1 MNKERRIGNLELNN
15 IIGKITNFT
24 KDFGNKV
31 ISELSNAIAN
41 NKLTDAS
48 KVKLQDK
55 TRDIIK
61 SHGEVYEV
69 KNRGV
74 YKYSLDNEYEELQKG
89 MYLGQEKG
97 YYILD
102 DQGNLRYDEELN
114 KTINSEINI
123 EKSSI
128 LKEQQKES
136 MQFRKQGETYT
147 VDELGDDERYAYLT
161 RKSDRKEMQDFNISD
176 ELYDKI
182 KENNKKG
189 KETELTWNG
198 KEYEIK

>member
-1 MNKERRIGNLELNN
+1 MELNN
-15 IIGKITNFT
+15 ILGKISDFT
-24 KDFGNKV
+24 KEVGEKL
-31 ISELSNAIAN
+31 ISELSSAIAN
-41 NKLTDAS
+41 NKLTDES

-97 YYILD
+97 FYILD

-114 KTINSEINI
+114 KTINSEINV

-128 LKEQQKES
+128 LKKQQKEA

-147 VDELGDDERYAYLT
+147 VDELGDDERYAYLI
-161 RKSDRKEMQDFNISD
+161 RKSDGKEMQDFNISD
-176 ELYDKI
+176 DLYDKI
-182 KENNKKG
+182 KENNKNG
-189 KETELTWNG
+189 KKTELTWNG
-198 KEYEIK
+198 KEYVEK

>member
-1 MNKERRIGNLELNN
+1 MELNN
-15 IIGKITNFT
+15 ILGKISDFT
-24 KDFGNKV
+24 KDFGEKLLK
-31 ISELSNAIAN
+31 ELTTAIAN

-48 KVKLQDK
+48 KVELQNK

-74 YKYSLDNEYEELQKG
+74 YKYSLDSEYEELQKG

-97 YYILD
+97 FYILD
-102 DQGNLRYDEELN
+102 DQGNLRNDEELN
-114 KTINSEINI
+114 KTINSEINL

-128 LKEQQKES
+128 LKKQQKELDE
-136 MQFRKQGETYT
+136 FRKEGETYI

-161 RKSDRKEMQDFNISD
+161 RKSDGKEMQDFNISD

-182 KENNKKG
+182 KENNKTG
-189 KETELTWNG
+189 NQTELTWNG
-198 KEYEIK
+198 KEYVI

>member
-1 MNKERRIGNLELNN
+1 MELNN
-15 IIGKITNFT
+15 ILGKISDFT
-24 KDFGNKV
+24 KEVGEKL
-31 ISELSNAIAN
+31 ISELSSAIAN
-41 NKLTDAS
+41 NKLTDES

-61 SHGEVYEV
+61 SHGKVYEV

-97 YYILD
+97 FYILD

-114 KTINSEINI
+114 KTINSEINM

-128 LKEQQKES
+128 LKKQQKEA

-147 VDELGDDERYAYLT
+147 VDELGDDERYAYLI
-161 RKSDRKEMQDFNISD
+161 RKSDGKEMQDFNISD

-182 KENNKKG
+182 KENNKNG
-189 KETELTWNG
+189 KKTELTWNG
-198 KEYEIK
+198 KEYVEK

>member
-1 MNKERRIGNLELNN
+1 MELNN
-15 IIGKITNFT
+15 ILNKVSDFT
-24 KDFGNKV
+24 KDFGNKL

-41 NKLTDAS
+41 NKLTNES

-74 YKYSLDNEYEELQKG
+74 YKYGLDSKYEELQKG

-97 YYILD
+97 FYILD
-102 DQGNLRYDEELN
+102 DGGNLRYDEELN
-114 KTINSEINI
+114 KTIKNEINI
-123 EKSSI
+123 EKSRI
-128 LKEQQKES
+128 LKQQQKE
-136 MQFRKQGETYT
+136 MDEFRKAGEIYI

-161 RKSDRKEMQDFNISD
+161 RKSDGKEMQDFNISD

-182 KENNKKG
+182 KENNKNG
-189 KETELTWNG
+189 KATELKWNG
-198 KEYEIK
+198 KEYEIN

>member
-1 MNKERRIGNLELNN
+1 MELNN
-15 IIGKITNFT
+15 ILGKISDFT
-24 KDFGNKV
+24 KEFGEKLLD
-31 ISELSNAIAN
+31 ELTTAIAN

-61 SHGEVYEV
+61 SHSEVYEV

-74 YKYSLDNEYEELQKG
+74 YKYSLDSKYEELQKG

-97 YYILD
+97 FYILD

-114 KTINSEINI
+114 KTIKAEINL

-128 LKEQQKES
+128 LKEQQKEAE
-136 MQFRKQGETYT
+136 QFRKKGETYT

-161 RKSDRKEMQDFNISD
+161 RKSDGKEMQDFNISD

-182 KENNKKG
+182 KENNRNGKK
-189 KETELTWNG
+189 TEITWNG
-198 KEYEIK
+198 KEYVEK

>member
-1 MNKERRIGNLELNN
+1 MELNN
-15 IIGKITNFT
+15 ILGKISDFT
-24 KDFGNKV
+24 KEFGEKL
-31 ISELSNAIAN
+31 IDELTTAIAN

-74 YKYSLDNEYEELQKG
+74 YKYSLDNKYEELQKG

-97 YYILD
+97 FYILD

-114 KTINSEINI
+114 KTIKAEINL

-128 LKEQQKES
+128 LKEQQKEAE
-136 MQFRKQGETYT
+136 QFRKQGETYT

-161 RKSDRKEMQDFNISD
+161 RKSDGKEMQDFNISD

-182 KENNKKG
+182 KENNRNGKK
-189 KETELTWNG
+189 TEITWNG
-198 KEYEIK
+198 KEYVEK

>member
-1 MNKERRIGNLELNN
+1 MELNN
-15 IIGKITNFT
+15 ILGKISNFT
-24 KDFGNKV
+24 KDVGGKLIN
-31 ISELSNAIAN
+31 ELTTAIAN

-74 YKYSLDNEYEELQKG
+74 YKYSLDNKYEELQKG

-97 YYILD
+97 FYILD

-114 KTINSEINI
+114 KTIKAEINL

-128 LKEQQKES
+128 LKEQQKEAE
-136 MQFRKQGETYT
+136 QFRKKGETYT

-161 RKSDRKEMQDFNISD
+161 RKSDGKEMQDFNISD

-182 KENNKKG
+182 KENNRNGKK
-189 KETELTWNG
+189 TEITWNG
-198 KEYEIK
+198 KEYVEK

>member
-1 MNKERRIGNLELNN
+1 MELNN
-15 IIGKITNFT
+15 ILGKISDFT
-24 KDFGNKV
+24 KDFGEKLLK
-31 ISELSNAIAN
+31 ELITAIAN

-48 KVKLQDK
+48 KVELQNK

-74 YKYSLDNEYEELQKG
+74 YKYSLDSEYEELQKG

-97 YYILD
+97 FYILD

-114 KTINSEINI
+114 KTINSEINL

-128 LKEQQKES
+128 LKKQQKELDE
-136 MQFRKQGETYT
+136 FRKEGETYI

-161 RKSDRKEMQDFNISD
+161 RKSDGKEMQDFNISD

-182 KENNKKG
+182 KENNKTG
-189 KETELTWNG
+189 NQTELTWNG
-198 KEYEIK
+198 KEYVI

>member
-1 MNKERRIGNLELNN
+1 MELNN
-15 IIGKITNFT
+15 ILGKISDFT
-24 KDFGNKV
+24 KDFGEKLLK
-31 ISELSNAIAN
+31 ELTTAIAN

-48 KVKLQDK
+48 KVELQNK

-74 YKYSLDNEYEELQKG
+74 YKYSLDSEYEELQKG

-97 YYILD
+97 FYILD

-114 KTINSEINI
+114 KTTNSEINL

-128 LKEQQKES
+128 LKKQQKELDE
-136 MQFRKQGETYT
+136 FRKEGETYI

-161 RKSDRKEMQDFNISD
+161 RKSDGKEMQDFNISD

-182 KENNKKG
+182 KENNKTG
-189 KETELTWNG
+189 NQTELTWNG
-198 KEYEIK
+198 KEYVI

>member
-1 MNKERRIGNLELNN
+1 MEKSGLELNN
-15 IIGKITNFT
+15 ILNKVSDFT
-24 KDFGNKV
+24 KDFGNKL
-31 ISELSNAIAN
+31 ISELSNTIAN
-41 NKLTDAS
+41 NKLTNES
-48 KVKLQDK
+48 KIKLQDK

-74 YKYSLDNEYEELQKG
+74 YKYSLDSKYEELQKG

-97 YYILD
+97 FYILD
-102 DQGNLRYDEELN
+102 DGGNLRYDEELN
-114 KTINSEINI
+114 KTIKNEINI

-128 LKEQQKES
+128 LKQQQKE
-136 MQFRKQGETYT
+136 MDEFRKVGEIYI
-147 VDELGDDERYAYLT
+147 VDELGDDERYVYLT
-161 RKSDRKEMQDFNISD
+161 RKSNNKEMQDFNISD

-182 KENNKKG
+182 KENNRNGKK
-189 KETELTWNG
+189 TELTWNG

>member
-1 MNKERRIGNLELNN
+1 MELNN
-15 IIGKITNFT
+15 ILGKISDFT
-24 KDFGNKV
+24 KDVGEKLIN
-31 ISELSNAIAN
+31 ELTTAIAN

-74 YKYSLDNEYEELQKG
+74 YKYSLDNKYEELQKG

-97 YYILD
+97 FYILD

-114 KTINSEINI
+114 KTIKAEINL

-128 LKEQQKES
+128 LKEQQKEAE
-136 MQFRKQGETYT
+136 QFRKKGETYT

-161 RKSDRKEMQDFNISD
+161 RKSDGKEMQDFNISD
-176 ELYDKI
+176 ELHDKI
-182 KENNKKG
+182 KENNRNGKK
-189 KETELTWNG
+189 TEITWNG
-198 KEYEIK
+198 KEYVEK

>member
-1 MNKERRIGNLELNN
+1 MELNN
-15 IIGKITNFT
+15 ILGKISDFT
-24 KDFGNKV
+24 KEVGEKL
-31 ISELSNAIAN
+31 ISELSSAIAN
-41 NKLTDAS
+41 NKLTDES

-61 SHGEVYEV
+61 SYGEVYEV

-97 YYILD
+97 FYILD

-114 KTINSEINI
+114 KTINSEINM

-128 LKEQQKES
+128 LKKQQKEA

-147 VDELGDDERYAYLT
+147 VDELGDDERYAYLI
-161 RKSDRKEMQDFNISD
+161 RKSDGKEMQDFNISD

-182 KENNKKG
+182 KENNKNG
-189 KETELTWNG
+189 KKTELTWNG
-198 KEYEIK
+198 KEYVEK

>member
-1 MNKERRIGNLELNN
+1 MELNN
-15 IIGKITNFT
+15 ILGKISDFT
-24 KDFGNKV
+24 KEVGEKL
-31 ISELSNAIAN
+31 ISELSSAIAN
-41 NKLTDAS
+41 NKLTDES

-97 YYILD
+97 FYILD

-114 KTINSEINI
+114 KTINSEINM

-128 LKEQQKES
+128 LKKQQKEA
-136 MQFRKQGETYT
+136 MQFRK
-147 VDELGDDERYAYLT
+147 
-161 RKSDRKEMQDFNISD
+161 
-176 ELYDKI
+176 
-182 KENNKKG
+182 
-189 KETELTWNG
+189 
-198 KEYEIK
+198 

>member
-1 MNKERRIGNLELNN
+1 MELNN
-15 IIGKITNFT
+15 ILGKITNLT

-102 DQGNLRYDEELN
+102 DQENLRYDEELN

-123 EKSSI
+123 EKSNI
-128 LKEQQKES
+128 LKEQQKEA

-161 RKSDRKEMQDFNISD
+161 RKSDGKEMQDFNISD

>member
-1 MNKERRIGNLELNN
+1 MELNN
-15 IIGKITNFT
+15 ILGKISNFT
-24 KDFGNKV
+24 KDVGGKLIN
-31 ISELSNAIAN
+31 ELTTAIAN

-74 YKYSLDNEYEELQKG
+74 YKYSLDSKYEELQKG

-97 YYILD
+97 FYILD

-114 KTINSEINI
+114 KTIKAEINL

-128 LKEQQKES
+128 LKEQQKEAE
-136 MQFRKQGETYT
+136 QFRKQGETYT
-147 VDELGDDERYAYLT
+147 VDELGDDERYAYLI
-161 RKSDRKEMQDFNISD
+161 RKSDGKEMQDFNISD

-182 KENNKKG
+182 KENNRNGKK
-189 KETELTWNG
+189 TEITWNG
-198 KEYEIK
+198 KEYVEK

>member
-1 MNKERRIGNLELNN
+1 MELNN
-15 IIGKITNFT
+15 ILDKIGDFT
-24 KDFGNKV
+24 KEFGEKLIN
-31 ISELSNAIAN
+31 ELTNALEN
-41 NKLTDAS
+41 NKLTNES

-55 TRDIIK
+55 TRNIIK
-61 SHGEVYEV
+61 SHGEVYQV

-74 YKYSLDNEYEELQKG
+74 YKYTKDNEFEELQKG

-97 YYILD
+97 FYILD

-114 KTINSEINI
+114 KTIKAEINL

-128 LKEQQKES
+128 LKEQQKEAE
-136 MQFRKQGETYT
+136 QFRKQGETYT

-161 RKSDRKEMQDFNISD
+161 RKSDGKEMQDFNISD

-182 KENNKKG
+182 KENNRNGKK
-189 KETELTWNG
+189 TEITWNG
-198 KEYEIK
+198 KEYVEK

>member
-1 MNKERRIGNLELNN
+1 MELNN
-15 IIGKITNFT
+15 ILGKISDFT
-24 KDFGNKV
+24 KEVGEKL
-31 ISELSNAIAN
+31 ISELSSAIAN
-41 NKLTDAS
+41 NKLTDES

-97 YYILD
+97 FYILD

-114 KTINSEINI
+114 KTINSEINM

-128 LKEQQKES
+128 LKKQQKEAI
-136 MQFRKQGETYT
+136 QFRKQGETYT
-147 VDELGDDERYAYLT
+147 VDELGDDERYAYLI
-161 RKSDRKEMQDFNISD
+161 RKSDSKEMQDFNISD
-176 ELYDKI
+176 DLYDKI
-182 KENNKKG
+182 KENNKNG
-189 KETELTWNG
+189 KKTELTWNG
-198 KEYEIK
+198 KEYVEK

>member
-1 MNKERRIGNLELNN
+1 MELNN
-15 IIGKITNFT
+15 ILGKISDFT
-24 KDFGNKV
+24 KDFGEKLLK
-31 ISELSNAIAN
+31 ELTTAIAN
-41 NKLTDAS
+41 DKLTDAS
-48 KVKLQDK
+48 KVELQNK

-74 YKYSLDNEYEELQKG
+74 YKYSLDSEYEELQKG

-97 YYILD
+97 FYILD

-114 KTINSEINI
+114 KTIKAEINL

-128 LKEQQKES
+128 LKEQQKEAE
-136 MQFRKQGETYT
+136 QFRKKGETYT

-161 RKSDRKEMQDFNISD
+161 RKSDGKEMQDFNISD

-182 KENNKKG
+182 KENNRNGKK
-189 KETELTWNG
+189 TEITWNG
-198 KEYEIK
+198 KEYVEK

>member
-1 MNKERRIGNLELNN
+1 MELNN
-15 IIGKITNFT
+15 ILGKISNFT
-24 KDFGNKV
+24 KDVGGKLIN
-31 ISELSNAIAN
+31 ELTTAIAN

-74 YKYSLDNEYEELQKG
+74 YKYSLDNKYEELQKG

-97 YYILD
+97 FYILD

-114 KTINSEINI
+114 KTIKAEINL

-128 LKEQQKES
+128 LKEQQKEAE
-136 MQFRKQGETYT
+136 QFRKQGETYT
-147 VDELGDDERYAYLT
+147 VDELGDDERYAYLI
-161 RKSDRKEMQDFNISD
+161 RKSDDKEMQDFNISD

-182 KENNKKG
+182 KENNRNGKK
-189 KETELTWNG
+189 TEITWNG
-198 KEYEIK
+198 KEYVEK

>member
-1 MNKERRIGNLELNN
+1 MELNN
-15 IIGKITNFT
+15 ILGKISDFT
-24 KDFGNKV
+24 KEVGEKL
-31 ISELSNAIAN
+31 ISELSSAIAN
-41 NKLTDAS
+41 NKLTDES

-97 YYILD
+97 FYILD

-114 KTINSEINI
+114 KTINSEINM

-128 LKEQQKES
+128 LKKQQKEA

-147 VDELGDDERYAYLT
+147 VDELGDDERYAYLI
-161 RKSDRKEMQDFNISD
+161 RKSDGKEMQDFNISD
-176 ELYDKI
+176 DLYDKI
-182 KENNKKG
+182 KENNKNG
-189 KETELTWNG
+189 KKTELTWNG
-198 KEYEIK
+198 KEYVEK

>member
-1 MNKERRIGNLELNN
+1 MELNN
-15 IIGKITNFT
+15 ILGKISDFT
-24 KDFGNKV
+24 KEVGEKL
-31 ISELSNAIAN
+31 ISELSSAIAN
-41 NKLTDAS
+41 NKLTDES

-74 YKYSLDNEYEELQKG
+74 YKYSLDNEYEKLQKG

-97 YYILD
+97 FYILD

-114 KTINSEINI
+114 KTINSEINM

-128 LKEQQKES
+128 LKKQQKEA

-147 VDELGDDERYAYLT
+147 VDELGDDERYAYLI
-161 RKSDRKEMQDFNISD
+161 RKSDGKEMQDFNISD
-176 ELYDKI
+176 DLYDKI
-182 KENNKKG
+182 KENNKNG
-189 KETELTWNG
+189 KKTELTWNG
-198 KEYEIK
+198 KEYVEK

>member
-1 MNKERRIGNLELNN
+1 M
-15 IIGKITNFT
+15 
-24 KDFGNKV
+24 
-31 ISELSNAIAN
+31 
-41 NKLTDAS
+41 
-48 KVKLQDK
+48 QDK

-74 YKYSLDNEYEELQKG
+74 YKYSLDNKYEELQKG

-97 YYILD
+97 FYILD

-114 KTINSEINI
+114 KTIKAEINL

-128 LKEQQKES
+128 LKEQQKEAE
-136 MQFRKQGETYT
+136 QFRKQGETYT
-147 VDELGDDERYAYLT
+147 VDELGDDERYAYLI
-161 RKSDRKEMQDFNISD
+161 RKSDGKEMQDFNISD

-182 KENNKKG
+182 KENNRNGKK
-189 KETELTWNG
+189 TEITWNG
-198 KEYEIK
+198 KEYVEK

>member
-1 MNKERRIGNLELNN
+1 MELNN
-15 IIGKITNFT
+15 ILGKISNFT
-24 KDFGNKV
+24 KDVGGKLIN
-31 ISELSNAIAN
+31 ELTTAIAN

-74 YKYSLDNEYEELQKG
+74 YKYSLDNKYEELQKG

-97 YYILD
+97 FYILD

-114 KTINSEINI
+114 KTIKAEINL

-128 LKEQQKES
+128 LKEQQKEAE
-136 MQFRKQGETYT
+136 QFRKQGETYT
-147 VDELGDDERYAYLT
+147 VDELGDDERYAYLI
-161 RKSDRKEMQDFNISD
+161 RKSDGKEMQDFNISD

-182 KENNKKG
+182 KENNRNGKK
-189 KETELTWNG
+189 TEITWNG
-198 KEYEIK
+198 KEYVEK

>member
-1 MNKERRIGNLELNN
+1 MELNN
-15 IIGKITNFT
+15 ILGKISDFT
-24 KDFGNKV
+24 KEFGEKLLD
-31 ISELSNAIAN
+31 ELTTAIAN

-74 YKYSLDNEYEELQKG
+74 YKYSLDNKYEELQKG

-97 YYILD
+97 FYILD

-114 KTINSEINI
+114 KTIKAEINL

-128 LKEQQKES
+128 LKEQQKEAE
-136 MQFRKQGETYT
+136 QFRKKGETYT

-161 RKSDRKEMQDFNISD
+161 RKSDGKEMQDFNISD

-182 KENNKKG
+182 KENNRNGKK
-189 KETELTWNG
+189 TEITWNG
-198 KEYEIK
+198 KEYVEK